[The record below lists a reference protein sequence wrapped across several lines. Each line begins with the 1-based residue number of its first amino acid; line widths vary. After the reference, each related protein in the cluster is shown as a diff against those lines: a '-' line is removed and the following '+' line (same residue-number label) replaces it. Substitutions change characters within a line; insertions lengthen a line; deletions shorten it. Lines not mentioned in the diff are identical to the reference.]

1 MFYNR
6 LSLGELPMKK
16 LLTIL
21 FSLNVLLANS
31 PAAGNSQTPKPI
43 KPFKLSYYDFRE
55 SIYAD
60 TDMTGQVIVEFIIN
74 KKGMV
79 IKPNIVDTFNIT
91 FNDVILDKV
100 RQMRFTPPIQN
111 GEAISV
117 RYKLPITF
125 K

>member
-1 MFYNR
+1 
-6 LSLGELPMKK
+6 
-16 LLTIL
+16 
-21 FSLNVLLANS
+21 
-31 PAAGNSQTPKPI
+31 
-43 KPFKLSYYDFRE
+43 
-55 SIYAD
+55 
-60 TDMTGQVIVEFIIN
+60 MTGQVIVEFIIN
-74 KKGMV
+74 KEGMV